1 MRPSPRWAANAELLF
16 GGGLVLAWHV
26 ARETHQL
33 EHQEQR
39 CDIGHQLHPGRPLAV
54 ADQGVQQFAEQACL
68 REKPE
73 CVPDGAGAT
82 TAPALL
88 SNYTD
93 YCAAI
98 PTASNAMSQLVAKNV
113 AVGNR

>member
-1 MRPSPRWAANAELLF
+1 MRLSPRWAANAELLF
-16 GGGLVLAWHV
+16 SGGLVLAWHV

-73 CVPDGAGAT
+73 SVPDGAGASH
-82 TAPALL
+82 APAPVR
-88 SNYTD
+88 NYT
-93 YCAAI
+93 AQSAPL
-98 PTASNAMSQLVAKNV
+98 PTARNA
-113 AVGNR
+113 R

>member
-16 GGGLVLAWHV
+16 SGGLVLAWHV

-73 CVPDGAGAT
+73 SVPDGAGGAT
-82 TAPALL
+82 PPPPLRKH
-88 SNYTD
+88 TD
-93 YCAAI
+93 YSAPT
-98 PTASNAMSQLVAKNV
+98 PTATH
-113 AVGNR
+113 